1 MSSKF
6 IIDCDFNQY
15 CLHIQDIRLYIT
27 VVFLSLFGPLFSLYL
42 FHTSYTSH
50 ISGTHCFFTIYYIH
64 KFPNPLCILFLFSF
78 FFNWIHSV
86 HLPISSLSLH
96 QPGQWPVWIPG
107 RGQSP
112 RAAAGRRK
120 GCWAYSGVCPEGP
133 ASSRP
138 QP

>member
-96 QPGQWPVWIPG
+96 RRESGQVCSPVPWQGP
-107 RGQSP
+107 SS
-112 RAAAGRRK
+112 AAVRRRVH
-120 GCWAYSGVCPEGP
+120 WDN
-133 ASSRP
+133 ASSSP
-138 QP
+138 KAPVLLKVP

>member
-86 HLPISSLSLH
+86 HLPISSLSLRRPGGWPAL
-96 QPGQWPVWIPG
+96 QPEPGQWPP
-107 RGQSP
+107 
-112 RAAAGRRK
+112 AAAARRRAGRA
-120 GCWAYSGVCPEGP
+120 G
-133 ASSRP
+133 
-138 QP
+138 